1 MTYWLGYLS
10 SQIGSLIG
18 LLIILIKTYKEN

>member
-1 MTYWLGYLS
+1 MTFWLGYIS
-10 SQIGSLIG
+10 SQIGSLLG

>member
-18 LLIILIKTYKEN
+18 LIIILIKTYKEN

>member
-1 MTYWLGYLS
+1 MAFWLGYLS

-18 LLIILIKTYKEN
+18 LIIILIKTYKEN

>member
-1 MTYWLGYLS
+1 MTYWLGYIS

-18 LLIILIKTYKEN
+18 LIIILINTYKEN

>member
-1 MTYWLGYLS
+1 MTYWLGYIS

-18 LLIILIKTYKEN
+18 LLIILIKTYKEK

>member
-1 MTYWLGYLS
+1 MTYWLGYIS

>member
-1 MTYWLGYLS
+1 MTYWLGYIS

-18 LLIILIKTYKEN
+18 LLIILIKAYKEN